1 MNVKIIVYSYTGNT
15 LEVAKKLQEALKM
28 ESIPTTLE
36 EIKTKTE
43 KEMDWKKVNLSKA
56 PLPDADCLVFAG
68 PVQAF
73 NLVTIMRS
81 YLNTMPELN
90 KQPCFFLTTEFF
102 PFNWMGGNQAK
113 RTASSIITA
122 KNGKMVDT
130 GIIHWKSKKRDQT
143 IDLLVNNWTQK
154 IKGLS

>member
-36 EIKTKTE
+36 EIKTTTE

-73 NLVTIMRS
+73 NLVTIMRA

-113 RTASSIITA
+113 RAASSIITT

-130 GIIHWKSKKRDQT
+130 CIIHWKSKNRDT
-143 IDLLVNNWTQK
+143 IITNLISDWVNK
-154 IKGLS
+154 IKAI